1 MYEEKDKIDDNTKF
15 EEWMYDFAWN
25 GKNEVQSANN
35 IIDNKAM
42 SIINFSS
49 LLIPI
54 TTGILFFILENIE
67 YPMFV
72 KILLTESIG
81 LFLLTIIFGFA
92 VLWLRG
98 HGIIPIREHF
108 IAIDKKIEKSDDD
121 SNEVSIAMGATSHDI
136 IEWQQNLLKINKNKS
151 LYSTMS
157 SIFFV
162 TALIVISLSGG
173 LVLYYLLL
181 Q

>member
-1 MYEEKDKIDDNTKF
+1 MKDFENWMYE
-15 EEWMYDFAWN
+15 FAWN
-25 GKNEVQSANN
+25 GKNEAQSGIN

-54 TTGILFFILENIE
+54 TTGILFFILENIK
-67 YPMFV
+67 YPLFA

-92 VLWLRG
+92 VLWLRDY
-98 HGIIPIREHF
+98 GIIPIREHF

-151 LYSTMS
+151 KYFMIS

-173 LVLYYLLL
+173 LVLYYMLL

>member
-1 MYEEKDKIDDNTKF
+1 MTDFENWMYE
-15 EEWMYDFAWN
+15 FALD
-25 GKNEVQSANN
+25 GKNEAQNGNN

-54 TTGILFFILENIE
+54 TVGILFFILENVK
-67 YPMFV
+67 YPLFV

-81 LFLLTIIFGFA
+81 LFLLTILSGFA
-92 VLWLRG
+92 VLWLRNP
-98 HGIIPIREHF
+98 GIIPIKEHF
-108 IAIDKKIEKSDDD
+108 NAIDEKIEESDDD
-121 SNEVSIAMGATSHDI
+121 YEEVLIAMGSTSHDI
-136 IEWQQNLLKINKNKS
+136 IKWQQNLLEINKNKS
-151 LYSTMS
+151 EYFMAS
-157 SIFFV
+157 SVFFV

-173 LVLYYLLL
+173 LVLYYLLM

>member
-1 MYEEKDKIDDNTKF
+1 MTGEIEKIDDNNKF
-15 EEWMYDFAWN
+15 EEWMYEFAWN
-25 GKNEVQSANN
+25 GKTEVQSAIN

-72 KILLTESIG
+72 KVLLTVSIG
-81 LFLLTIIFGFA
+81 LFLLTIISGFA

-98 HGIIPIREHF
+98 HGIIPIKDHF
-108 IAIDKKIEKSDDD
+108 IAIDKKIEKSEDD
-121 SNEVSIAMGATSHDI
+121 SNEVSIAMGETSHDI

-151 LYSTMS
+151 
-157 SIFFV
+157 IFFMISSV
-162 TALIVISLSGG
+162 FFVFALIVISLSGG
-173 LVLYYLLL
+173 LLLYYLL
-181 Q
+181 QQ